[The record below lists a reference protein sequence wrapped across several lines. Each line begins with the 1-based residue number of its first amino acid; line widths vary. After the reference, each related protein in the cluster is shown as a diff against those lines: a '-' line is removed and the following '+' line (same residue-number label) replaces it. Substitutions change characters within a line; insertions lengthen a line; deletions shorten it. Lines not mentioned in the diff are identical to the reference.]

1 MELAVPGKNPGFTA
15 WAGLCDTI
23 LASSLVSRLKLIRDP
38 FQSELNPV
46 IHPLLTPRLFCQ
58 TNHQAP
64 LPRRTAHNPH
74 PVRDYL
80 MRRVSRLYRRWGS
93 GFGFLLG
100 LAIALW
106 VWLPDY
112 FL

>member
-1 MELAVPGKNPGFTA
+1 
-15 WAGLCDTI
+15 
-23 LASSLVSRLKLIRDP
+23 
-38 FQSELNPV
+38 
-46 IHPLLTPRLFCQ
+46 
-58 TNHQAP
+58 
-64 LPRRTAHNPH
+64 
-74 PVRDYL
+74 VRDYL